1 MSYHNSVSYTS
12 VIGKFWQDRDCLTLC
27 LQSNIYKIYK
37 LFKRSIEFLLNVFV
51 ANAYFFFPLVLA
63 VVTMD
68 SAAYAWPN
76 AHEVISAGVVQR
88 RYVVAHLGLRL
99 WVILTQS

>member
-1 MSYHNSVSYTS
+1 M
-12 VIGKFWQDRDCLTLC
+12 
-27 LQSNIYKIYK
+27 IYK
-37 LFKRSIEFLLNVFV
+37 LFKRFIVFLLNVFV
-51 ANAYFFFPLVLA
+51 ANAYFCPLVLA